1 MKRLTMT
8 VAALMA
14 FALPVTA
21 QDAKRE
27 IIPVAGDVY
36 LFKNNFHRS
45 LIVVTSEGTVRVDP
59 INADAGVWL
68 NDNLNTITDKP
79 VTHLIY
85 SHSHGDHASGGAA
98 HPDAEVI
105 AHVGAPDEIDG
116 VEPTMRVGDSHT
128 LTVGSKTIELTN
140 LGSGHDAN
148 MLAVVVRPENV
159 AFIVDVAAPKRLPYK
174 NFGGANIDDWIG
186 QIAKAQ
192 TLDFEIFAPAH
203 GNVGTKADLDDAMTY
218 MQDLK
223 AGVLAGL
230 KSGKSTDDMVSELT
244 QDTTYA
250 DWQQFEAWRSLNIQ
264 GMAKYL
270 QTSGQVN

>member
-8 VAALMA
+8 AAALLA
-14 FALPVTA
+14 LALPATA

-59 INADAGVWL
+59 INAEAGEWL
-68 NDNLNTITDKP
+68 NDNLKSVTDKP

-98 HPDAEVI
+98 HPDATVI
-105 AHVGAPDEIDG
+105 AHEGAPDTIDG
-116 VEPTMRVGDSHT
+116 VKPTMRVGDNHT
-128 LTVGSKTIELTN
+128 LSVGDKTIELTN
-140 LGSGHDAN
+140 LGPGHDAN

-159 AFIVDVAAPKRLPYK
+159 GFIVDVAAPKRLPYK

-192 TLDFEIFAPAH
+192 SLDFEIFAPGH
-203 GNVGTKADLDDAMTY
+203 GNVGTKADLDGAMTY

-230 KSGKSTDDMVSELT
+230 KSGKSADDLVSELT
-244 QDTTYA
+244 LDNYA
-250 DWQQFEAWRSLNIQ
+250 GWLQYEAWRPLNIQ

-270 QTSGQVN
+270 QASGQVN

>member
-1 MKRLTMT
+1 MNRLTMT
-8 VAALMA
+8 AAMLLA
-14 FALPVTA
+14 LALPATA

-27 IIPVAGDVY
+27 IVPVAGDVY

-59 INADAGVWL
+59 INAEAGEWL

-98 HPDAEVI
+98 HSDATVI
-105 AHVGAPDEIDG
+105 AHVGAPDTIDG
-116 VEPTMRVGDSHT
+116 VKPTMRVGDSHT
-128 LTVGSKTIELTN
+128 LTVGNKTIELTN
-140 LGSGHDAN
+140 LGAGHDAN

-159 AFIVDVAAPKRLPYK
+159 GFIVDVAAPKRLPYK

-192 TLDFEIFAPAH
+192 TLDFEIFAPGH
-203 GNVGTKADLDDAMTY
+203 GNVGIKADLDGAMTY
-218 MQDLK
+218 MLDLK

-230 KSGKSTDDMVSELT
+230 KSGKSADDLASELT
-244 QDTTYA
+244 LDDYA
-250 DWQQFEAWRSLNIQ
+250 GWLQYEAWRPLNIQ
-264 GMAKYL
+264 GMADYL